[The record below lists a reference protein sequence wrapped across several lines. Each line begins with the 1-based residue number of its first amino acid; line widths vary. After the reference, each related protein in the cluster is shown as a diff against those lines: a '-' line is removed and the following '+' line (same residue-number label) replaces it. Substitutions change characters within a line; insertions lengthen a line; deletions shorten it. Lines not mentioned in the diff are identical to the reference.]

1 MKRNRVSVIL
11 FLIIIISVIGYSA
24 YEMVNQRKDED
35 YISVSVIV
43 NDSSNVR
50 WDAFRTGLEQGAE
63 DNHVHL
69 NLVSTG
75 TFQDAQEEHVIV
87 KRELDG
93 DADGVIV
100 DPYSSEKDIILP
112 TESAKPVV
120 LIETGIETDKLFN
133 SVMTD
138 HVKLGKSLAD
148 AVIKDK
154 AVKVGILSGNQ
165 EQLGM
170 RQRLKSVQDALA
182 EAGIEISWILSEKEF
197 NKKMRSMEY
206 FADHQTDTV
215 ISLENNSTEKAVDI
229 LLNDDSI
236 SWKLYG
242 EGRSEKLIYYLDK
255 GLIQE
260 LAVPNEYYMG
270 YESMVLAAQSIR
282 YYTDKTE
289 QADVEFYMISKEN
302 LYDEETSRILFPNVR

>member
-75 TFQDAQEEHVIV
+75 TFQGAQEEHAIV

-302 LYDEETSRILFPNVR
+302 LYNEETSRILFPNVR

>member
-24 YEMVNQRKDED
+24 YEMVNQGKDED

-50 WDAFRTGLEQGAE
+50 WDAFRIGLEQGAE

-75 TFQDAQEEHVIV
+75 TFQDAQEEQTIV

-112 TESAKPVV
+112 TESAKTVV

-197 NKKMRSMEY
+197 NKKIRSMEY

-270 YESMVLAAQSIR
+270 YQSMVLAAQSIR

>member
-1 MKRNRVSVIL
+1 MKKNRISGLLFLLVIL
-11 FLIIIISVIGYSA
+11 AVIGYSA
-24 YEMVNQRKDED
+24 HEMVNQRKDED
-35 YISVSVIV
+35 YISVSVVV
-43 NDSSNVR
+43 NDSSSVR
-50 WDAFRTGLEQGAE
+50 WDAFRSGLEQGAE

-75 TFQDAQEEHVIV
+75 TFQNAQEEHTIV

-93 DADGVIV
+93 EADGVIV
-100 DPYSSEKDIILP
+100 EPYSSEADVILP

-120 LIETGIETDKLFN
+120 LVGTGIETDKLFT

-138 HVKLGKSLAD
+138 HGKLGKSLAD
-148 AVIKDK
+148 AVIQGK

-165 EQLGM
+165 SQLGM
-170 RQRLKSVQDALA
+170 RQRLKSVKDNLA
-182 EAGIEISWILSEKEF
+182 EAGIEISWILSEKELD
-197 NKKMRSMEY
+197 KKMRNVEY
-206 FADHQTDTV
+206 FAEHPVDTV
-215 ISLENNSTEKAVDI
+215 ISLDNDDTEKAVDI
-229 LLNDDSI
+229 ILNDDSI

-255 GLIQE
+255 GTIQE

-270 YESMVLAAQSIR
+270 YQSIVLAAQNIR

-289 QADVEFYMISKEN
+289 QAEVEFYMVSKDN
-302 LYDEETSRILFPNVR
+302 LYDEETSRILFPAVR

>member
-75 TFQDAQEEHVIV
+75 TFQDAQEEHAIV

-206 FADHQTDTV
+206 FSDHQTDTV

>member
-24 YEMVNQRKDED
+24 YEMVNQGKDED

-50 WDAFRTGLEQGAE
+50 WDAFRIGLEQGAE

-75 TFQDAQEEHVIV
+75 TFQDAQEEQTIV

-197 NKKMRSMEY
+197 NKKIRSMEY
-206 FADHQTDTV
+206 FADHQIDTV

-260 LAVPNEYYMG
+260 LTVPNEYYMG

>member
-75 TFQDAQEEHVIV
+75 TFQGAQEEHAIV

-206 FADHQTDTV
+206 FSDHQTDTV

>member
-75 TFQDAQEEHVIV
+75 TFQDAQEEHTIV

-112 TESAKPVV
+112 TESAKTVV

-170 RQRLKSVQDALA
+170 RQRLKSVQDALV

-270 YESMVLAAQSIR
+270 YQSIVLAAQSIR

>member
-50 WDAFRTGLEQGAE
+50 WDAFRIGLEQGAE

-75 TFQDAQEEHVIV
+75 TFQDAQEEQTIV

-112 TESAKPVV
+112 AESAKPVV

-197 NKKMRSMEY
+197 NKKIRSMEY

>member
-75 TFQDAQEEHVIV
+75 TFQGAQEEHAIV

>member
-24 YEMVNQRKDED
+24 YEMVNQGKDED

-50 WDAFRTGLEQGAE
+50 WDAFCTGLEQGAE

-75 TFQDAQEEHVIV
+75 TFQDAQEEHTIV

-112 TESAKPVV
+112 TESAKTVV

-197 NKKMRSMEY
+197 NKKIRSMEY

-270 YESMVLAAQSIR
+270 YQSMVLAAQSIR

>member
-24 YEMVNQRKDED
+24 YEMVNQGKDED

-50 WDAFRTGLEQGAE
+50 WDAFRIGLEQGAE

-75 TFQDAQEEHVIV
+75 TFQDAQEEQTIV

-197 NKKMRSMEY
+197 NKKIRSMEY

>member
-24 YEMVNQRKDED
+24 YEMVNQGKDED

-50 WDAFRTGLEQGAE
+50 WDAFRIGLEQGAE

-75 TFQDAQEEHVIV
+75 TFQDAQEEQTIV

-170 RQRLKSVQDALA
+170 RQRLKSVQDALV

-197 NKKMRSMEY
+197 NKKIRSMEY
-206 FADHQTDTV
+206 FADHQIDTV

>member
-24 YEMVNQRKDED
+24 YEMVNQGKDED

-50 WDAFRTGLEQGAE
+50 WDAFRIGLEQGAE

-75 TFQDAQEEHVIV
+75 TFQDAQEEQTIV

-112 TESAKPVV
+112 AESAKPVV

-170 RQRLKSVQDALA
+170 RQSLKSVQDALA

-197 NKKMRSMEY
+197 NKKIRSMEY

>member
-75 TFQDAQEEHVIV
+75 TFQDAQEEHTIV

>member
-24 YEMVNQRKDED
+24 YEMVNQGKDED

-75 TFQDAQEEHVIV
+75 TFQDAQEEHTIV

-112 TESAKPVV
+112 TESAKTVV

-170 RQRLKSVQDALA
+170 RQRLKSVQDALV

-197 NKKMRSMEY
+197 NKKIRSMEY

-270 YESMVLAAQSIR
+270 YQSMVLAAQSIR

>member
-24 YEMVNQRKDED
+24 YEMVNQGKDED

-75 TFQDAQEEHVIV
+75 TFQGAQEEHAIV

-170 RQRLKSVQDALA
+170 RQRLKSVQDALV

-197 NKKMRSMEY
+197 NKKIRSMEY
-206 FADHQTDTV
+206 FADHQIDTV

>member
-1 MKRNRVSVIL
+1 MKRNRISGFLFLLVIL
-11 FLIIIISVIGYSA
+11 AVIGYSA
-24 YEMVNQRKDED
+24 YGMVNQGKDED

-43 NDSSNVR
+43 NDSSNIR
-50 WDAFRTGLEQGAE
+50 WDAFRSGLEQGAE

-75 TFQDAQEEHVIV
+75 TFQNAQEEHTIV

-93 DADGVIV
+93 EADGVIIE
-100 DPYSSEKDIILP
+100 PYSSEADVILP

-120 LIETGIETDKLFN
+120 LVETGIETDRLFT

-138 HVKLGKSLAD
+138 HGKLGKSLAD
-148 AVIKDK
+148 AVIQDK

-165 EQLGM
+165 SQLGM
-170 RQRLKSVQDALA
+170 RQRLKSVKDNLA
-182 EAGIEISWILSEKEF
+182 EA
-197 NKKMRSMEY
+197 
-206 FADHQTDTV
+206 V
-215 ISLENNSTEKAVDI
+215 VSLENYETEKAIDFI
-229 LLNDDSI
+229 LNNDSI

-255 GLIQE
+255 GTIQE

-270 YESMVLAAQSIR
+270 YQSIVLAAQNIR

-289 QADVEFYMISKEN
+289 RADVEFYMVSKDN
-302 LYDEETSRILFPNVR
+302 LYAEETSRILFPTVR

>member
-24 YEMVNQRKDED
+24 YEMVNQGKDED

-50 WDAFRTGLEQGAE
+50 WDAFRIGLEQGAE

-75 TFQDAQEEHVIV
+75 TFQDAQEEQTIV

-170 RQRLKSVQDALA
+170 RQRLKSVQDALV

-197 NKKMRSMEY
+197 NKKIRSMEY

>member
-24 YEMVNQRKDED
+24 YEMVNQGKDED

-50 WDAFRTGLEQGAE
+50 WDAFRIGLEQGAE

-75 TFQDAQEEHVIV
+75 TFQDAQEEHTIV

-112 TESAKPVV
+112 TESAKTVV

-197 NKKMRSMEY
+197 NKKIRSMEY

-270 YESMVLAAQSIR
+270 YQSMVLAAQSIR

>member
-75 TFQDAQEEHVIV
+75 TFQDAQEEHAIV

-170 RQRLKSVQDALA
+170 RQRLKSVQDALV

-197 NKKMRSMEY
+197 NKKIRSMEY
-206 FADHQTDTV
+206 FADHQIDTV